1 MILHEPRVDEYFL
14 PFLVVLSTN
23 LVVLFTNHLLFY
35 YSSPKTSEDPH
46 EFIVKL
52 QQYLLDELENS
63 KDNPG
68 RTLHGEKYVEDLFLT
83 MKAFWDQFTGEITH
97 ETTCTSTSCKR
108 TFEDQESFTFLLLKF
123 PELDHNED
131 CTVDSLIKH
140 YLPKEQC
147 LEPRDCICSDKR
159 IPGIRNSTITNFPSF
174 ICILLCRKINDK
186 KDTIPSAVEF
196 PAFDFDING
205 DGMRY
210 DLSAT
215 VHYKKT
221 KDGNGH
227 YTAISRS
234 QDLQSQRWF
243 MYDDER
249 VSVLNFTNMNNTV
262 KRGYMK
268 TAAILFYVSQSIIET
283 RIKNA
288 NTIDLMEG
296 GKDEQAQNVPN
307 SEMNCCDEDGK
318 EGHADGSSKDVPIQP
333 DSEGAEQMVDMCE
346 NGKEGKADDSSD
358 GDDKMDGEEVEE
370 ESGAAAHV
378 DQARGILPQI
388 YIPPVDPHE
397 KRDTEQHVLP
407 RRLPTRPAITRT
419 QQREDYALLRQIES
433 EQLRAKQ
440 RAQQCANDVLDP
452 SVPNS
457 EEGAKGSSSDSSD
470 SSSSGSSSDSS
481 DSSSSGSSSDS
492 SDSS

>member
-1 MILHEPRVDEYFL
+1 
-14 PFLVVLSTN
+14 
-23 LVVLFTNHLLFY
+23 
-35 YSSPKTSEDPH
+35 
-46 EFIVKL
+46 
-52 QQYLLDELENS
+52 
-63 KDNPG
+63 
-68 RTLHGEKYVEDLFLT
+68 
-83 MKAFWDQFTGEITH
+83 
-97 ETTCTSTSCKR
+97 
-108 TFEDQESFTFLLLKF
+108 
-123 PELDHNED
+123 
-131 CTVDSLIKH
+131 
-140 YLPKEQC
+140 
-147 LEPRDCICSDKR
+147 
-159 IPGIRNSTITNFPSF
+159 
-174 ICILLCRKINDK
+174 
-186 KDTIPSAVEF
+186 
-196 PAFDFDING
+196 
-205 DGMRY
+205 MRY

-221 KDGNGH
+221 NDGNGH

-243 MYDDER
+243 KYDDER

-333 DSEGAEQMVDMCE
+333 ESEGAEQMVDLIAEQMVDMCE

>member
-1 MILHEPRVDEYFL
+1 M
-14 PFLVVLSTN
+14 VVLSTN

-174 ICILLCRKINDK
+174 VCILLCRKIDDK

-205 DGMRY
+205 NGMRY

-215 VHYKKT
+215 VHYKET

-288 NTIDLMEG
+288 NTIDLIEG

-318 EGHADGSSKDVPIQP
+318 SKVLLNASVQP
-333 DSEGAEQMVDMCE
+333 ESEGAEQMVDLIAEQMVDMCE

-370 ESGAAAHV
+370 ESGAPAHV

-407 RRLPTRPAITRT
+407 RRLPTRPAITRE

-452 SVPNS
+452 SVRNS

>member
-1 MILHEPRVDEYFL
+1 M
-14 PFLVVLSTN
+14 VVLSTN

-174 ICILLCRKINDK
+174 VCILLCRKIDDK

-215 VHYKKT
+215 VHYKET

-249 VSVLNFTNMNNTV
+249 VSLSKFTNRNTME
-262 KRGYMK
+262 KK
-268 TAAILFYVSQSIIET
+268 AI
-283 RIKNA
+283 
-288 NTIDLMEG
+288 
-296 GKDEQAQNVPN
+296 
-307 SEMNCCDEDGK
+307 
-318 EGHADGSSKDVPIQP
+318 
-333 DSEGAEQMVDMCE
+333 
-346 NGKEGKADDSSD
+346 
-358 GDDKMDGEEVEE
+358 
-370 ESGAAAHV
+370 
-378 DQARGILPQI
+378 
-388 YIPPVDPHE
+388 
-397 KRDTEQHVLP
+397 
-407 RRLPTRPAITRT
+407 
-419 QQREDYALLRQIES
+419 
-433 EQLRAKQ
+433 
-440 RAQQCANDVLDP
+440 
-452 SVPNS
+452 
-457 EEGAKGSSSDSSD
+457 
-470 SSSSGSSSDSS
+470 
-481 DSSSSGSSSDS
+481 
-492 SDSS
+492 

>member
-1 MILHEPRVDEYFL
+1 
-14 PFLVVLSTN
+14 
-23 LVVLFTNHLLFY
+23 
-35 YSSPKTSEDPH
+35 
-46 EFIVKL
+46 VKL

-174 ICILLCRKINDK
+174 VCILLCRKIDDK

-205 DGMRY
+205 NGMRY

-215 VHYKKT
+215 VHYKET

-318 EGHADGSSKDVPIQP
+318 SKVLLNASVQP
-333 DSEGAEQMVDMCE
+333 ESEGAEQMVDLIAEQMVDMCE

-407 RRLPTRPAITRT
+407 RRLPTRPAITRE

-452 SVPNS
+452 SVRNS

>member
-1 MILHEPRVDEYFL
+1 
-14 PFLVVLSTN
+14 
-23 LVVLFTNHLLFY
+23 
-35 YSSPKTSEDPH
+35 
-46 EFIVKL
+46 VKL

-174 ICILLCRKINDK
+174 VCILLCRKIDDK

-205 DGMRY
+205 NGMRY

-215 VHYKKT
+215 VHYKET

-318 EGHADGSSKDVPIQP
+318 EGHADG
-333 DSEGAEQMVDMCE
+333 
-346 NGKEGKADDSSD
+346 D

-370 ESGAAAHV
+370 ESGAPAHV